1 MPGRE
6 LPRPTVALFLDANVL
21 YSACCR
27 DLLIEASIAGLGHCH
42 WSEEVLVE
50 LERALRRSR
59 SDFIPAQIESLFAAL
74 ASACPDALRQA
85 HPASDLVLPRM
96 DDPADAH
103 VLLGATRAG
112 AQVILTF
119 NLRHF
124 PRRLLADCGLIAMTP
139 DQWLCFLA
147 KSAPSIMTA
156 IAERCR
162 SRLVRPPLTRAQ
174 HLEALRRSGLPR
186 FADFLCQK

>member
-1 MPGRE
+1 MAVRRI
-6 LPRPTVALFLDANVL
+6 PRRPVALFLDANVL

-27 DLLIEASIAGLGHCH
+27 DLLIEASIAGLCRCH

-50 LERALRRSR
+50 LEHALRRAR
-59 SDFIPAQIESLFAAL
+59 PDVTPVQIGSLFAAL

-85 HPASDLVLPRM
+85 QPASDLTFPAM

-103 VLLGATRAG
+103 VLLGAIKSG
-112 AQVILTF
+112 ARVILTF

-124 PRRLLADCGLIAMTP
+124 PRRLLASRGLIATTP
-139 DQWLCFLA
+139 DRWLCFLA
-147 KSAPSIMTA
+147 KSAPSTMVA

-162 SRLVRPPLTRAQ
+162 SRLVRPALTRSQ

-186 FADFLCQK
+186 LADFLSRR